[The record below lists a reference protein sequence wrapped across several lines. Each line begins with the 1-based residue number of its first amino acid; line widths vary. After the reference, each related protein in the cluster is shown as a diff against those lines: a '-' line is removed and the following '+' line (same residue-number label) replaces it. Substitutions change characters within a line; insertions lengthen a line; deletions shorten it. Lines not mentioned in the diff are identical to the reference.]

1 MTWTI
6 IATELILAG
15 VILVSSHLI
24 SSQLHVIHD
33 LVNSNL
39 ARVTADFEVAKR
51 RIETLEDHI
60 REEADGEADHA

>member
-15 VILVSSHLI
+15 VILVSAHLI
-24 SSQLHVIHD
+24 TAQLRVIHD

-39 ARVTADFEVAKR
+39 TRVTADYEIAR
-51 RIETLEDHI
+51 SRIETLEEHI
-60 REEADGEADHA
+60 ASEATAER